1 MENKTSDVPFDK
13 LIAILQSEYQA
24 LKAEQTYRITIREN
38 AFISNFLA
46 IGVVASISFTSNP
59 INISVLLLIPLM
71 SSCICWVY
79 LNNDIMV
86 SKFRLYF
93 TNEFP
98 EKVIQTLNRDKE
110 NFSREEVL
118 SVIASWEHF
127 HRKHDKYRKLRK
139 VLNTFFVF
147 LGFIVVSISSLVVT
161 AQLTFSTLKFDVV
174 IWIFD
179 AILIAI
185 MLIALIITKDW

>member
-1 MENKTSDVPFDK
+1 MKNKIPDVSYDK
-13 LIAILQSEYQA
+13 LIAILQSEYQS

-46 IGVVASISFTSNP
+46 IGVVVSISFTSNP
-59 INISVLLLIPLM
+59 INISILLLIPLI

-79 LNNDIMV
+79 LNNDIMI

-93 TNEFP
+93 TTEFP
-98 EKVIQTLNRDKE
+98 EKVIQTLSIGNE

-118 SVIASWEHF
+118 SIIGSWEHF
-127 HRKHDKYRKLRK
+127 HRKHDKYRKIRK

-147 LGFIVVSISSLVVT
+147 LGFIVISISSLIVT
-161 AQLTFSTLKFDVV
+161 AQLTFSSLKFDVV

-179 AILIAI
+179 SILIAI